1 MLCKHNAWQT
11 NVIATLSSAK
21 YDTHHAFTSVSYR
34 IITTDW
40 QGPER
45 QAACVCV
52 CAETETITESERN
65 STDHAGI
72 HTNSVCLS
80 PDSRRLS
87 EEQQQLPAGSACIS
101 HTKSFQRSGDLN

>member
-1 MLCKHNAWQT
+1 MLRKHNAWQT

-21 YDTHHAFTSVSYR
+21 YDTHHACTSVSYR

-45 QAACVCV
+45 QAACVCACVCV

-72 HTNSVCLS
+72 HSHSVCLS
-80 PDSRRLS
+80 PDSQRLS

-101 HTKSFQRSGDLN
+101 